1 MCATRH
7 ERQHDIDVECL
18 STSNH
23 LALHRGHTRAS
34 VMALELTGVY
44 ISQSR
49 SQNAGVVVSIS
60 CSISDEGS
68 SSEARRLRPQ
78 KYRRTDPASE

>member
-1 MCATRH
+1 VCATRH

-23 LALHRGHTRAS
+23 LAVRRGHTRAS